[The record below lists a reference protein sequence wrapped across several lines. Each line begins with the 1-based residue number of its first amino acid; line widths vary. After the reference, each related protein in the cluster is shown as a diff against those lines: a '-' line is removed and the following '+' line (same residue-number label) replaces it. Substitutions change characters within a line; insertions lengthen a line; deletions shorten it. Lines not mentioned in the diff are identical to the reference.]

1 MTKNEQD
8 VIERTIASLVGKVD
22 EIFLY
27 DTGSQDDTI
36 RLAVECANRG
46 STPIQTT
53 RGPWVDF
60 ATSRNEAI
68 AFVET
73 SRPGDDVW
81 ILLVDAN
88 DVVDDDNLDEVREM
102 SIAVD
107 GCYLIQQWRDEK
119 TVTEFCELRLI
130 RAGRGWRYRYP
141 VHELLEIPKNPTPIC
156 RKINVTLSQDRR
168 REREKS
174 HRRKSWDE
182 IVLRNALVETPRDTR
197 LLFYFANTLLS
208 LGRIAQARDAYK
220 KRISLRTSTNRWET
234 YESLLRIAL
243 CCAIDRKPHEA
254 ISWYLRATAFSKS
267 IGDIRHDGTIEAGR
281 IYRQIGQYELAFA
294 LLNEACR
301 AEDVDGDKPGMKHRV
316 LYDHVRWHELAFAA
330 WQTGRWKI
338 GERACRRAIIATH
351 RSCDRAVDEKNLS
364 WFSRS
369 RLLNDVWFI
378 NLDSREDRR
387 SKTLKELAK
396 IHVQNPTRVSATR
409 NQLGVVG
416 CLQSHIETLKLAM
429 KSPCEFA
436 AIFEDDV
443 HFLDP
448 VKTLSSIRHFEDDD
462 DWDVLL
468 LGGMNDGG
476 HESYKSSRLAVRVRR
491 CMSCVAYIVRKKF
504 VPILLK
510 FWENQLSRIMN
521 ATSESLR
528 LTYPEIS
535 LDVAWWSLQE
545 KHVFLLATPLCV
557 VQREDFSDICDKV
570 VSYEATMLTLEPTQ
584 DWGSAKYKI
593 RAPPDAIAV
602 VDDRLVAREAVG
614 ANLIV
619 CDFEGRIVT
628 RDQLEDIPL
637 KDKNYAQKIDENRF
651 ILPSKNSHACL
662 VSRKSRSDRVNCK
675 FVADMNN
682 FKGIVVACE
691 TVYPGDTFSI

>member
-1 MTKNEQD
+1 
-8 VIERTIASLVGKVD
+8 
-22 EIFLY
+22 
-27 DTGSQDDTI
+27 
-36 RLAVECANRG
+36 
-46 STPIQTT
+46 
-53 RGPWVDF
+53 
-60 ATSRNEAI
+60 
-68 AFVET
+68 
-73 SRPGDDVW
+73 
-81 ILLVDAN
+81 
-88 DVVDDDNLDEVREM
+88 
-102 SIAVD
+102 
-107 GCYLIQQWRDEK
+107 
-119 TVTEFCELRLI
+119 
-130 RAGRGWRYRYP
+130 
-141 VHELLEIPKNPTPIC
+141 
-156 RKINVTLSQDRR
+156 
-168 REREKS
+168 
-174 HRRKSWDE
+174 
-182 IVLRNALVETPRDTR
+182 
-197 LLFYFANTLLS
+197 
-208 LGRIAQARDAYK
+208 
-220 KRISLRTSTNRWET
+220 
-234 YESLLRIAL
+234 
-243 CCAIDRKPHEA
+243 
-254 ISWYLRATAFSKS
+254 
-267 IGDIRHDGTIEAGR
+267 
-281 IYRQIGQYELAFA
+281 
-294 LLNEACR
+294 
-301 AEDVDGDKPGMKHRV
+301 MKHRV
-316 LYDHVRWHELAFAA
+316 LYEHTRWHELAFAA

-338 GERACRRAIIATH
+338 GERACRRAIAATS
-351 RSCDRAVDEKNLS
+351 RGCDRAVDEKNLS

-521 ATSESLR
+521 ATSESSR

-628 RDQLEDIPL
+628 RDQLDDIPL